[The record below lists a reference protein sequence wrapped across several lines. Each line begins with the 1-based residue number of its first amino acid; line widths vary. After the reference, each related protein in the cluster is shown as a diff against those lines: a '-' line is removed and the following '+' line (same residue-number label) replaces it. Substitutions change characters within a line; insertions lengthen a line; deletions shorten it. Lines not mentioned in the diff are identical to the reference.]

1 MYFLTMRKDLA
12 IKLDRVTKKYKL
24 YGSQRDQLL
33 DVLGFHRLG
42 FRLGRPVRE
51 FRALDEISL
60 EIPRGHR
67 VGMIGRNG
75 AGKTTLLKLL
85 CGNFT
90 PTSGNVQVNGTV
102 QALMGIGLGFHP
114 DYTGREN
121 VNASLQYNGLAMR
134 EQIAAIDEIIDFCE
148 LGEFIDQP
156 FKTYSLG
163 MQARLMF
170 AAATAI
176 TPDIL
181 IIDEVLGAG
190 DAYFVA
196 KSKARVDKLVQSGCT
211 MLLVSHSTQ
220 QVLELCDEVV
230 WINDGR
236 IQMKGDALE
245 VIKAYEEF
253 LYGPIQ
259 RVRGEAI
266 SPEPAK
272 EFAGATGET
281 FTLAQRDVPKSQR
294 DVRPLIAR
302 PLPASS
308 RGGRMQEPAY
318 VPHADDIAFPVPEE
332 KAPTLSYE
340 APGGISRWDSDV
352 GVKLKGLSIIT
363 ERGEGNTLLSLAP
376 AKITLYVAAELTGE
390 FDCRY
395 GIVLH
400 DMRGQCLTRIFSP
413 RDQFHLQKDQVRSVE
428 IVLNPVQIG
437 PGEYTLGISVLK
449 YDDLENLNSTARYD
463 LLSRSFSI
471 KVALPESLHALE
483 AKYFHTAEW
492 TFG

>member
-1 MYFLTMRKDLA
+1 MHNNLA
-12 IKLDRVTKKYKL
+12 IKLDRVTKTYRL

-33 DVLGFHRLG
+33 DVLGFSRLG

-75 AGKTTLLKLL
+75 AGKTTLLKLV

-90 PTSGNVQVNGTV
+90 PTSGSVHVNGTV
-102 QALMGIGLGFHP
+102 QALMGSGLGFHP
-114 DYTGREN
+114 DYTGLEN
-121 VNASLQYNGLAMR
+121 VNASLQYNGLAER
-134 EQIAAIDEIIDFCE
+134 EQVAAVEEIIDFCE

-181 IIDEVLGAG
+181 IVDEVLGAG
-190 DAYFVA
+190 DAYFIA
-196 KSKARVDKLVQSGCT
+196 KSKARVDKLIRSGCT

-220 QVLELCDEVV
+220 QVLELCDEVI
-230 WINDGR
+230 WINEGR
-236 IQMKGDALE
+236 IQMKGDALK

-259 RVRGEAI
+259 RVKNAAGNPHPSKESVGTADKTVIFANTDAHESERNPPPVI
-266 SPEPAK
+266 VRCPLSP
-272 EFAGATGET
+272 
-281 FTLAQRDVPKSQR
+281 
-294 DVRPLIAR
+294 AR
-302 PLPASS
+302 VSS
-308 RGGRMQEPAY
+308 MQEPVYFPNTEEVTFPEAREE
-318 VPHADDIAFPVPEE
+318 VPTFR
-332 KAPTLSYE
+332 YE
-340 APGGISRWDSDV
+340 APGGISRWDSEV
-352 GVKLKGLSIIT
+352 GLKLKGLSIIT
-363 ERGEGNTLLSLAP
+363 ERGEGNTILSLAP
-376 AKITLYVAAELTGE
+376 AKIVLYVASELTGE

-395 GIVLH
+395 GVALH
-400 DMRGQCLTRIFSP
+400 DLRGQCLTRIFSP
-413 RDQFHLQKDQVRSVE
+413 RDHFHIREGQIRAIE
-428 IVLNPVQIG
+428 IVLNPTQIG
-437 PGEYTLGISVLK
+437 SGEYTLGISILK
-449 YDDLENLNSTARYD
+449 HDDLENLNSTARYD

-483 AKYFHTAEW
+483 AMYFHTAEW
-492 TFG
+492 AFGT